1 MLALDTNILIV
12 LQKLEPQALSHY
24 QAALL
29 NDIVAIPAIVRYEAR
44 RGLLNAEYVR
54 RLQQLDVL
62 MSGHIIL
69 DFDREAADIAAQVHH
84 QLRTAGALIDDA
96 DLLIAATALR
106 HSATLVTRNVK
117 HFERIS
123 DLQLTDWQRP

>member
-69 DFDREAADIAAQVHH
+69 DFDREAADIAAQIHH
-84 QLRTAGALIDDA
+84 QLRTAGTLIDDA

-123 DLQLTDWQRP
+123 DLQLTDWQQP